1 MFSRPR
7 RRDAARKTERR
18 DEISKSERDARVT
31 TRRARR
37 ASLASRRRPR
47 HEVTR
52 VRGEKLFPASRRVAA
67 SVVRG
72 APTRANRIERPA
84 TARMLRSA
92 VLTWS
97 AVERAV
103 LNGYSQI
110 ALVREREGQCVVRKN
125 RKRVKHASRRALTE
139 TRRDEVPKRVRDAAR
154 AATGRDAR
162 SRARRARLARVTT
175 RRPRRS
181 RRASRAS
188 RRRAR
193 ARGSFL

>member
-7 RRDAARKTERR
+7 RRDAAPKTERR
-18 DEISKSERDARVT
+18 DEILKSERDARVT

-37 ASLASRRRPR
+37 ASLASRLRPR
-47 HEVTR
+47 HEVTH
-52 VRGEKLFPASRRVAA
+52 VRGEKLFPASRCVAA

-72 APTRANRIERPA
+72 APTRANRTERPA

-110 ALVREREGQCVVRKN
+110 ALVREREGRFVVRKN
-125 RKRVKHASRRALTE
+125 RKRVKKQNA
-139 TRRDEVPKRVRDAAR
+139 
-154 AATGRDAR
+154 
-162 SRARRARLARVTT
+162 
-175 RRPRRS
+175 
-181 RRASRAS
+181 
-188 RRRAR
+188 
-193 ARGSFL
+193 